1 VFKLA
6 ISIILGSNHLERLE
20 FAAMT
25 AFLASTMGEDVE
37 IFATMDAVTAFCRTP
52 SVLCETRSA
61 KMIAEKENVG
71 RYVEYLKKAKDS
83 GRLRLTACSMASS
96 LFGLKKEDFIEL
108 VDGIGGLTS
117 FLDSSEGRRL
127 IDIW

>member
-1 VFKLA
+1 MA

-37 IFATMDAVTAFCRTP
+37 IFATMDAVKAFCKTP
-52 SVLCETRSA
+52 SVLCEAESA
-61 KMIAEKENVG
+61 KRIAEKENG
-71 RYVEYLKKAKDS
+71 GKYVDYLKKAKN
-83 GRLRLTACSMASS
+83 GGKLRLTACSMASS
-96 LFGLKKEDFIEL
+96 LFGLKKEDFTEL